1 MIFKDF
7 FDRFPEFSTC
17 SVRNP
22 DTGVIEN
29 DWVITIQRMYNRVFI
44 LSDTIE
50 VVYVVPHKVAYGPID
65 KDTCCTCLRVPIEDF
80 LNLNN
85 LSE

>member
-1 MIFKDF
+1 MIYKDF

-17 SVRNP
+17 SIRNP

-29 DWVITIQRMYNRVFI
+29 DWVITMQRIFNRVFI
-44 LSDTIE
+44 LSDTIK
-50 VVYVVPHKVAYGPID
+50 VVYVIPHKVAYGSND
-65 KDTCCTCLRVPIEDF
+65 KDTSTTCFRVPIQDF

-85 LSE
+85 PE